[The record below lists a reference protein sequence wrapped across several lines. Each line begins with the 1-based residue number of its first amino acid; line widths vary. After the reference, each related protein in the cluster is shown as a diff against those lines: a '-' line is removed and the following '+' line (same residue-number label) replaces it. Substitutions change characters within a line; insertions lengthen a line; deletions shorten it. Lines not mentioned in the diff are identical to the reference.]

1 MELLAHTVS
10 ARWQPERALATL
22 RLAIANAKVIK
33 GTRGE
38 AEEIADALLSAAADG
53 GERVA
58 ASAV

>member
-1 MELLAHTVS
+1 
-10 ARWQPERALATL
+10 
-22 RLAIANAKVIK
+22 LAIANAKVIK